1 MSGCKGAL
9 GGLAVFIAVWELA
22 VLLAGIPKYLLP
34 PPSDV
39 LVYIVRDYQLII
51 LHSAYTLAAAVS
63 GLLLAVAAGLLLAL
77 AMDYWPSLE
86 SGLYP
91 LLVVSQA
98 VPIITLAPLIIMWL
112 GYGLLPKVMVAGLIC
127 FFPLTVS
134 VIGGMRASDR
144 ELSDLMRVMGA
155 SRWQV
160 LWLAR
165 LPAAMPAFFSGLK
178 ISAAYSVMGAVI
190 GEWLGSSSGLGVIL
204 LRFTHSYQTAR
215 VLAAVTAIVVMSLL
229 LFGLSELVSRRVM
242 PWHHRRQG

>member
-1 MSGCKGAL
+1 MSGYRGAL
-9 GGLAVFIAVWELA
+9 AGLAVFIAIWELA
-22 VLLAGIPKYLLP
+22 VLLTGLPKYLLP

-39 LVYIVRDYQLII
+39 LVCLVRDHQLII

-77 AMDYWPSLE
+77 AMDYWPALE
-86 SGLYP
+86 SVLYP

-112 GYGLLPKVMVAGLIC
+112 GYGLLPKVVVAGLIC

-144 ELSDLMRVMGA
+144 DLAELMRVMGA

-165 LPAAMPAFFSGLK
+165 LPAALPAFFSGLK
-178 ISAAYSVMGAVI
+178 IAAAYSVMGAVI
-190 GEWLGSSSGLGVIL
+190 GEWLGSSSGLGVVLI
-204 LRFTHSYQTAR
+204 RYTHSYQTAR
-215 VLAAVTAIVVMSLL
+215 VLAAVTAIVVMSLI
-229 LFGLSELVSRRVM
+229 LFGLAELLSRRIM
-242 PWHHRRQG
+242 PWHYRKNV